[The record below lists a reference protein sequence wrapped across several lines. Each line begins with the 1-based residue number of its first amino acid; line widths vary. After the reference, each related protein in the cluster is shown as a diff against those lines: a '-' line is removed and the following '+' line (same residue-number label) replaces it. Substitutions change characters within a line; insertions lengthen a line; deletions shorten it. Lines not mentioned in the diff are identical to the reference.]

1 LPLQLQQNVNLL
13 LLLIWGYFTANFY
26 LSWGE
31 ILAVVLFT
39 LLIEH
44 LFLYFNTKR
53 NFYLSFS
60 ALSTSISVIFLLYAS
75 SLWIYLI
82 LILLALAQKHF
93 LVFKRKHLFNPSNFV
108 LIMGLLLFYNQAHLL
123 SNQLGD
129 NIFLAMVVSVLAL
142 SMLVR
147 AKRWVISLSFMIFY
161 LLLQYILVVG
171 YDLSITFESIYL
183 RFYSITFIL
192 FIYFMLSDPM
202 TTPNRWQEQLVFSFL
217 IAFSSVLLDR
227 HFGYRLQHLFM
238 MLFLFSFLFNAFALK
253 LEFKRGVTI
262 LLLIIVSL
270 VWIEFQPPYYFEMNG

>member
-1 LPLQLQQNVNLL
+1 MPLQLQQNVNLL

-26 LSWGE
+26 FSWGE

-53 NFYLSFS
+53 DFYLSFS

-75 SLWIYLI
+75 SLWIYFI
-82 LILLALAQKHF
+82 LISLALVQKHF

-108 LIMGLLLFYNQAHLL
+108 LIMGLLLFYNDAHLL

-129 NIFLAMVVSVLAL
+129 NLLLSMVASVLAL

-161 LLLQYILVVG
+161 LLLQYLFVVG
-171 YDLSITFESIYL
+171 HDLSITFESIYL

-202 TTPNRWQEQLVFSFL
+202 TTSSEWKEQLLFSFL
-217 IAFSSVLLDR
+217 IVLSSTFLDR
-227 HFGYRLQHLFM
+227 YFGYRLQHLFM

-270 VWIEFQPPYYFEMNG
+270 VWIELQPPYYFEMNG

>member
-1 LPLQLQQNVNLL
+1 MPLQLQQNVNLL

-31 ILAVVLFT
+31 ILALLFFT
-39 LLIEH
+39 FVTEH
-44 LFLYFNTKR
+44 LFLYFNIKR
-53 NFYLSFS
+53 DFYLSFS

-75 SLWIYLI
+75 SLWIYFI
-82 LILLALAQKHF
+82 LISLALVQKHF

-129 NIFLAMVVSVLAL
+129 NIFLAMVASVLAL

-147 AKRWVISLSFMIFY
+147 AKRWVISLSFIIFY

-171 YDLSITFESIYL
+171 YDLTVTFESIYL

-202 TTPNRWQEQLVFSFL
+202 TTPNRWQEQLLFSFL

-227 HFGYRLQHLFM
+227 YFGYRVQHLFM

-270 VWIEFQPPYYFEMNG
+270 VWIELQPPYYFEMNG